1 MVIIRKRG
9 RKGGIERLIVEL
21 FFLTNSII
29 THNNVEVN
37 EVFAE
42 LPENL
47 LNMLPDINFINVLD
61 ILVVA
66 LLIYRLILQI
76 RGTRA
81 VQLIKGLVVLLIAGT
96 ISRWL
101 GLYTINW
108 ILDKVM
114 AMVIVAIPVVF
125 QPELR
130 RALERLGRGKFF
142 ARPLYFL
149 GEEAAGRLVNELV
162 RAVTMMSKKKTGAL
176 IVLEQE
182 TGIYD
187 YMETGVKI
195 DGVISGELL
204 LNIFM
209 PNTPLHDGAVIIR
222 GERAVAAGCFLPL
235 SENPD
240 LSKELGT
247 RHRAGIGITE
257 HSDAVVLV
265 VSEETG
271 IISIAREGKLTR
283 HLDENTL
290 REYLEDLLLPK
301 AGGSNYFWYPRK
313 G

>member
-1 MVIIRKRG
+1 M
-9 RKGGIERLIVEL
+9 
-21 FFLTNSII
+21 
-29 THNNVEVN
+29 
-37 EVFAE
+37 FAE

>member
-1 MVIIRKRG
+1 MENKRKYGRKR
-9 RKGGIERLIVEL
+9 GIERLIVE
-21 FFLTNSII
+21 TII
-29 THNNVEVN
+29 TYNNSEVN
-37 EVFAE
+37 ELPAE

-47 LNMLPDINFINVLD
+47 LNLLPDINLINVLD

-81 VQLIKGLVVLLIAGT
+81 VQLIKGLVVLLVVAT
-96 ISRWL
+96 VSSWL

-108 ILDKVM
+108 IMNKIM

-149 GEEAAGRLVNELV
+149 GEEAADRLVTELV
-162 RAVTMMSKKKTGAL
+162 RAVTIMGRKKTGAL
-176 IVLEQE
+176 IVLERE

-187 YMETGVKI
+187 YMETGIKI
-195 DGVISGELL
+195 DGLVSGELL
-204 LNIFM
+204 LNIFV

-222 GERAVAAGCFLPL
+222 GNRAVAAGCFLPL

-240 LSKELGT
+240 LSNELGT
-247 RHRAGIGITE
+247 RHRAALGITE

-271 IISIAREGKLTR
+271 IISIAQEGKLTR
-283 HLDENTL
+283 NLDEAAL
-290 REYLEDLLLPK
+290 GQLLDNIFRPR
-301 AGGSNYFWYPRK
+301 AGASTHFWQRRA
-313 G
+313 